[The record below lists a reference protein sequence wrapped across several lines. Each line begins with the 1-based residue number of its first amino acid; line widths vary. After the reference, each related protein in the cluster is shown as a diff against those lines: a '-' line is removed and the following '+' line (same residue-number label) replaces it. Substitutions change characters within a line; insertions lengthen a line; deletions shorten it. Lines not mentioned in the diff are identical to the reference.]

1 MSTFI
6 WQTVDEAPKPRR
18 PAGAV
23 SMFGGMD
30 PSALLKKKSS
40 SQSEQK
46 PTDAAAEQTTP
57 SAGSVVS
64 FAGDSV
70 NRMLRDSYSFLTG
83 KLESGLFFLGFS
95 IFMVDFKGSFSRV
108 QIQVL
113 FVAEFK
119 WND

>member
-1 MSTFI
+1 ME
-6 WQTVDEAPKPRR
+6 EAPKPRR

-46 PTDAAAEQTTP
+46 SFESAAAEKRTP

-95 IFMVDFKGSFSRV
+95 IFMVDFKGSLSKV

-113 FVAEFK
+113 FVAKFK
-119 WND
+119 WSD

>member
-1 MSTFI
+1 ME
-6 WQTVDEAPKPRR
+6 EAPKPRR

-46 PTDAAAEQTTP
+46 SSESAAAEKTTP
-57 SAGSVVS
+57 SAGNVVS

-70 NRMLRDSYSFLTG
+70 NCIICCVIPIPF
-83 KLESGLFFLGFS
+83 
-95 IFMVDFKGSFSRV
+95 
-108 QIQVL
+108 
-113 FVAEFK
+113 
-119 WND
+119 